1 MYRHIVLAA
10 AVLVLAV
17 PVPGSAQS
25 TAEDRERA
33 RIERE
38 REQAEQARQRK
49 LDDAE
54 RERDREAARRDREQ
68 ERRDRDREREQERR
82 EREMAGSLDTTVA
95 FDSRGIVTVTCPQ
108 GAVIVTGSDR
118 NEIKVRARTE
128 NGAIRFT
135 SNGMRATLEP
145 ASGRGCNDGHFEITV
160 PVGAR
165 VSARSWSG
173 SVSVKGVHGDLETR
187 TQSAD
192 VDLRDVGRIDV
203 ESLSGDVSIQVVN
216 GESMIH
222 TVSGEVQLGAARGD
236 VEIETVSGDIDLR
249 DVVAKQIRTHTTSGD
264 VDFSGQILPDG
275 RYEYNTHSGE
285 IRLALPSDVGAQL
298 NISTYNGGIES
309 DFPITLR
316 AGDHENKRLSFT
328 LGQGTAR
335 ISAETFSG
343 DITLTS
349 SGRRR

>member
-1 MYRHIVLAA
+1 MHRHIVLAA

-17 PVPGSAQS
+17 PTSGSAQS
-25 TAEDRERA
+25 SAEDRDRA
-33 RIERE
+33 RVE
-38 REQAEQARQRK
+38 REQA
-49 LDDAE
+49 
-54 RERDREAARRDREQ
+54 
-68 ERRDRDREREQERR
+68 RRDRDRQREQERR
-82 EREMAGSLDTTVA
+82 ERDMAGSLDTTVA
-95 FDSRGIVTVTCPQ
+95 FDARGTVSISCPQ

-118 NEIKVRARTE
+118 SEIKVRARTE

-145 ASGRGCNDGHFEITV
+145 ASGRGCNDGRFEITV

-192 VDLRDVGRIDV
+192 VDIRDAGRIDV
-203 ESLSGDVSIQVVN
+203 ESLSGDVSIEGVD
-216 GESMIH
+216 GESRIN
-222 TVSGEVQLGAARGD
+222 TVSGDIRLGAARGD

-285 IRLALPSDVGAQL
+285 IRLALPADVGAQL
-298 NISTYNGGIES
+298 NLATFNGGIES
-309 DFPITLR
+309 DFPITLQ
-316 AGDHENKRLSFT
+316 AGKDHDNKRLSFT

-349 SGRRR
+349 KGRRR